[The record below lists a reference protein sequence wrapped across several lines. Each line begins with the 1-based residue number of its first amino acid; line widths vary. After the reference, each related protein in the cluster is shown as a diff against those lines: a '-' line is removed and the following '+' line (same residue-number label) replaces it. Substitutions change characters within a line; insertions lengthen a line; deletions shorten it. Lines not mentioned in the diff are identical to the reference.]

1 MQLPSLAECQEC
13 NDEMVSK
20 LLCYV
25 PISQYYGID
34 RKQVAN
40 FLDRNT
46 RRRYLFT
53 LILFN
58 DRDKAALDSI
68 KEQSSSL
75 EESFK
80 KSQQSSFSNLLNEKV
95 KK

>member
-1 MQLPSLAECQEC
+1 
-13 NDEMVSK
+13 MVSK
-20 LLCYV
+20 LLCYL
-25 PISQYYGID
+25 PISQYFGVD

-58 DRDKAALDSI
+58 DREKADLDSI
-68 KEQSSSL
+68 QEQSSAL

-80 KSQQSSFSNLLNEKV
+80 KSQPSSFQNSLNEKV